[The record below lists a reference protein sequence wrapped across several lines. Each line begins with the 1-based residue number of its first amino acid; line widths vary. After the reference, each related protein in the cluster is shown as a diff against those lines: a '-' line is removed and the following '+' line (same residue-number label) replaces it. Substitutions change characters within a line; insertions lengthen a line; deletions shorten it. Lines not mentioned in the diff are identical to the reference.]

1 MTTISQLNDT
11 TSTTKTTASEKSNT
25 LGQDQFLTLLVA
37 QLQNQDPLNP
47 ADATEFTAQ
56 LAQYSQLEQLFNLN
70 DAMEGLTEAQTNAQK
85 ISALS
90 LMGKEVVVED
100 SQFTYDGNPT
110 ELGYTVDGTAS
121 RISLDIQNSSG
132 RTVATINATDLK
144 EGEHFVTWNG
154 RDNNGN
160 ALEKGTY
167 KIVINATSAEDGG
180 TVTVAPLVRATVTGV
195 DLSGSE
201 PMVVT
206 ANGEFKISSVH
217 GAYDKAAS
225 TTTTNTSDSETAA
238 QQEATAA
245 TGSAVAETAAAT
257 EDIFSAATDGAGI
270 IEESAASSTAN

>member
-1 MTTISQLNDT
+1 MTTISQLNGT
-11 TSTTKTTASEKSNT
+11 SSTTTTTATEKSNT

-110 ELGYTVDGTAS
+110 EIGYLADGAAS
-121 RISLDIQNSSG
+121 KITLNIQNSSG
-132 RTVATINATDLK
+132 QTVATINATDISK
-144 EGEHFVTWNG
+144 GEHFVTWNG
-154 RDNNGN
+154 LDKSGN
-160 ALEKGTY
+160 ALEAGTY
-167 KIVINATSAEDGG
+167 KIVINATSAEEGG
-180 TVTVAPLVRATVTGV
+180 TVTVSPLVRATVTGV
-195 DLSGSE
+195 DLSGTE

-206 ANGEFKISSVH
+206 ANGEFKISAVH
-217 GAYDKAAS
+217 GAYDAATS

-245 TGSAVAETAAAT
+245 AASAAAATAAA
-257 EDIFSAATDGAGI
+257 EEEISSAATDGAGI
-270 IEESAASSTAN
+270 IEESATSSITN